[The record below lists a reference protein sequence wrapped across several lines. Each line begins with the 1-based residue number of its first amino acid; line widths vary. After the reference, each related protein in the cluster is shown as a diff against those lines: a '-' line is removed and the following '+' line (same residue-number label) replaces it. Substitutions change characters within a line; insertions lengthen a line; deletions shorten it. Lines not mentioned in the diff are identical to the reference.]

1 MRSIQESNTLTG
13 HLTDQTYMPI
23 FTHMP
28 KFEQADLVTSADAA
42 RILGVHVATVARRV
56 ASGSLRPAM
65 KLPGET
71 GAYLFD
77 RAQVERIAAE
87 RAAS

>member
-1 MRSIQESNTLTG
+1 MDCDTLTG
-13 HLTDQTYMPI
+13 HLTDQTSMPI

-28 KFEQADLVTSADAA
+28 KFEQDDLVTSADAA

-56 ASGSLRPAM
+56 ASGSLRPAL

-71 GAYLFD
+71 GAYLFA
-77 RAQVERIAAE
+77 RADVERLAAD